1 VEATVERHGTARQAG
16 RADALHPR
24 DRQPP
29 PLEVALLGRVELA
42 VAGHEIRLASRGAQ
56 ALLAVLVLKPRVRT
70 REAVAAEIWPDVEG
84 SGTTASLRQAL
95 WLVRSSFGAAGVA
108 LDPYLDIDAEIIGIR
123 PCAPVQL
130 DVIRFEALSRGP
142 MADPE
147 AAVRLYHGDLV
158 ECLDLECFAFD
169 RERLSDAYED
179 ALALVAE
186 HRLLGGDLD
195 GARDASEELLS
206 RDPLREEAH
215 ATLIR
220 VHGQTGSR
228 PQVLRQYRRL
238 TDLLDRELGVEPL
251 PDTTTAFRR
260 ALAETI
266 KRSRQRAAGIAFGGR
281 SVPSPTETRAG
292 GLVPSVARP

>member
-1 VEATVERHGTARQAG
+1 MERHGAARQAG
-16 RADALHPR
+16 RAAVLHPR

-29 PLEVALLGRVELA
+29 TLEVALLGRVELA
-42 VAGHEIRLASRGAQ
+42 AAGHEVRLASRGAQ
-56 ALLAVLVLKPRVRT
+56 ALLAVLVLKPRIRT
-70 REAVAAEIWPDVEG
+70 REAVAAEIWPDGVG
-84 SGTTASLRQAL
+84 LGTTASLRQAL
-95 WLVRSSFGAAGVA
+95 WLVRSSFGAAGLA
-108 LDPYLDIDAEIIGIR
+108 LDPYFDIDAEIIGIR

-130 DVIRFEALSRGP
+130 DVVRFETLARGST
-142 MADPE
+142 ADPE
-147 AAVRLYHGDLV
+147 AAVRLYHGELV

-186 HRLLGGDLD
+186 HRQLGGDLD
-195 GARDASEELLS
+195 GARAASEELLS

-220 VHGQTGSR
+220 VLGRTGSR

-238 TDLLDRELGVEPL
+238 TELLDRELGVEPL
-251 PDTTTAFRR
+251 PETTTAFRW

-266 KRSRQRAAGIAFGGR
+266 ERSHQRAASIAFGGP
-281 SVPSPTETRAG
+281 SVPSPTEARSG
-292 GLVPSVARP
+292 RLIPSVARP